1 MRVTMPL
8 RPTSDIEAAL
18 REASAEIDEMLAVLS
33 LGLRNQAQFDALEQ
47 RVQRLR
53 ARLQKAFRG

>member
-1 MRVTMPL
+1 MRVNMRL
-8 RPTSDIEAAL
+8 RPTADIEAAL

-47 RVQRLR
+47 RAQRVR
-53 ARLQKAFRG
+53 ANLQRAFRG

>member
-8 RPTSDIEAAL
+8 RPTSDIESAL
-18 REASAEIDEMLAVLS
+18 REASAEIDEMLSVLS